1 MDRWSFHY
9 LVSLGIAVTNT
20 IALIA
25 IFGFKSQD
33 GNIPILP
40 ASWTGLLTETA
51 IVIECLA
58 QIGQVPQEQV
68 TNQHSKFR
76 QIFNLKA
83 VHLLAFFILVYV
95 GVEARTTRNSYI
107 YILTACIEI

>member
-9 LVSLGIAVTNT
+9 LVSLGIAITNT

-25 IFGFKSQD
+25 IFGLKSQD
-33 GNIPILP
+33 GNVPILP
-40 ASWTGLLTETA
+40 ASLTDLLTET
-51 IVIECLA
+51 VIECLA

-68 TNQHSKFR
+68 TSQHSKFR
-76 QIFNLKA
+76 QIFSLKA

-95 GVEARTTRNSYI
+95 GVEARKTINSYI
-107 YILTACIEI
+107 CILTAWIVM